1 MRNKEEL
8 IKTGNIR
15 QLEDL
20 AHQYKEINILIDNID
35 KELKSYQDILNSSAE
50 KKDSYYG
57 YADAMKEFEKEKKLF
72 YESKSKGNVNEY
84 NIVHQYNLHCAI
96 EYLLNKEQKGN
107 YKSLSYVQD
116 DLYKSCEEIKKYLR
130 MKMEKDGL
138 KNRLANLF
146 EKVKLPYS
154 MDFLHEMGEHC
165 FIKKDNELKCIYC
178 DFSTKEYNLTEEE
191 LKFLSQ
197 YIEKNCRLLEN
208 ATEEDLPL
216 IENIKNKQKIDME
229 NYVKYM
235 NNEKDEAVR
244 EDNCINYF
252 YVVEDLYTEMKCT
265 INAAH
270 NMDSKIYTNKDGDIV
285 RDPKYLTNEKSKE
298 LMDEIDELIS
308 KVEER
313 SDDANCKEDLIK
325 KYKIKRYEIL
335 ILSGKPIPE
344 IFSELDNEKDK
355 EFFVIAYGNLS
366 DPEYREKSGYFENE
380 RIACSYECVTANPEI
395 NRRLIK
401 IKNKDSNN

>member
-8 IKTGNIR
+8 IKAGNIR

-20 AHQYKEINILIDNID
+20 AHQYNKINISIANID
-35 KELKSYQDILNSSAE
+35 KELKTYQDILNSSTE
-50 KKDSYYG
+50 KKDSYHG
-57 YADAMKEFEKEKKLF
+57 YADAMNEFEKEKKLF
-72 YESKSKGNVNEY
+72 YESKLKGNDSEY
-84 NIVHQYNLHCAI
+84 SIVHQYNLHCAI
-96 EYLLNKEQKGN
+96 EYLLHKEQKGN
-107 YKSLSYVQD
+107 HNSLSYVQA
-116 DLYKSCEEIKKYLR
+116 DLYKSCKEINKYLR
-130 MKMEKDGL
+130 MKMEKDDL
-138 KNRLANLF
+138 KNRLEHLF

-154 MDFLHEMGEHC
+154 MDSLHEMGDHC

-197 YIEKNCRLLEN
+197 YIEKNCLLLEN

-216 IENIKNKQKIDME
+216 IENIKNKQRIDME

-235 NNEKDEAVR
+235 KNEKDEAVR
-244 EDNCINYF
+244 EDNCIDYF
-252 YVVEDLYTEMKCT
+252 YAVNDLYADMKCT
-265 INAAH
+265 ISAAH

-285 RDPKYLTNEKSKE
+285 RDPKYLTNEKSRE
-298 LMDEIDELIS
+298 LMGEIDELIS
-308 KVEER
+308 KVEAR

-344 IFSELDNEKDK
+344 IFSELNNEKDK
-355 EFFVIAYGNLS
+355 EYFVIAYGNLN

-395 NRRLIK
+395 NKILLK